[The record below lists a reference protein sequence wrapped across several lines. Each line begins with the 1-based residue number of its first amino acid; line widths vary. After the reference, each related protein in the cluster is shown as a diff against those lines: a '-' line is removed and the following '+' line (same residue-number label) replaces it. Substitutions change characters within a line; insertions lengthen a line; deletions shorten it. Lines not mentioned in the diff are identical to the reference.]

1 MAKRKRSIPI
11 LFMVTEREKSLIE
24 SKMRDYG
31 TKNLG
36 SYLRKI
42 AIDGYVVKLD
52 FSDVKELVSLLR
64 RNSNNLNQY
73 TKKAH
78 QTDSIYLQDIQ
89 HLIAQHEALWIKA
102 NEILTR
108 LSSID

>member
-11 LFMVTEREKSLIE
+11 LFMVTEREKLLIE

-36 SYLRKI
+36 AYLRKI

-52 FSDVKELVSLLR
+52 FSDVENLYHFLEETVTISTNTRKRHIR
-64 RNSNNLNQY
+64 RTQFIC
-73 TKKAH
+73 K
-78 QTDSIYLQDIQ
+78 I
-89 HLIAQHEALWIKA
+89 
-102 NEILTR
+102 
-108 LSSID
+108 SST